1 MTTKTGSILG
11 PYAPTA
17 HVLGVI
23 RRRRDRGM
31 MFPLTGQMLG
41 ALGIPDGNQARTLA
55 ALRFLGLVDEEGN
68 STGLFDRITNAR
80 TEEYPGV
87 LAETV
92 REAYN
97 PVFTM
102 VDPAQDSDVAIY
114 DAFRQYHPE
123 AQRPRM
129 VSLFRGL
136 CEEAGIVERAVRTRA
151 PRANSKGTPPKTTG
165 SAGRG
170 GEKRQP
176 NDPRQ
181 RGTREEQGLPGMVF
195 GLTADDIG
203 LLDQDDFDEVWRA
216 LGKVAWAR
224 GQAKHKEPQSHA
236 PEPGDAPES
245 N

>member
-1 MTTKTGSILG
+1 
-11 PYAPTA
+11 
-17 HVLGVI
+17 
-23 RRRRDRGM
+23 

-55 ALRFLGLVDEEGN
+55 ALRFVGLIDEEGN
-68 STGLFDRITNAR
+68 STEQFNRITNAG
-80 TEEYPGV
+80 TEEYPEV

-97 PVFTM
+97 PIFTM

-129 VSLFRGL
+129 LSLFRGL
-136 CEEAGIVERAVRTRA
+136 CEEAGIVERVVRTRA
-151 PRANSKGTPPKTTG
+151 PRANSKSTLSKTTG

-170 GEKRQP
+170 GAKRQA
-176 NDPRQ
+176 NDPGE
-181 RGTREEQGLPGMVF
+181 RGAREEQGPPGMVF
-195 GLTADDIG
+195 GLTAGDIG
-203 LLDQDDFDEVWRA
+203 LLDQDDFDEVWKA

-224 GQAKHKEPQSHA
+224 GQAKHKEPQPNV
-236 PEPGDAPES
+236 PEPGDEPVS